1 MSILPETCCFHY
13 HWETVPCFLVRR
25 NRTWAFPCLNFK
37 SCSQMQISLSTS
49 KQNLTAPILDMRLK
63 EDCIIKDQFVFT
75 QRGLIFISN
84 CHFTLVS
91 LYYFILKVFSPWVIN
106 SLREGTLLSLASPS
120 VQKTWANARW
130 LTDYLILFFN
140 TCPFG
145 FSSYGWLTAPVPAM
159 RSMRAWVPKASFV
172 GLFRQAECR
181 GAG

>member
-1 MSILPETCCFHY
+1 M
-13 HWETVPCFLVRR
+13 PCFLVRR

-37 SCSQMQISLSTS
+37 SCSQMQISLSIS
-49 KQNLTAPILDMRLK
+49 KQNLTAPILDMGLK

-75 QRGLIFISN
+75 QHGLIFISN

-106 SLREGTLLSLASPS
+106 SLREGTPAFFSISLSAEDLSKCQ
-120 VQKTWANARW
+120 VTDLITWS
-130 LTDYLILFFN
+130 FSFN
-140 TCPFG
+140 TCPFD